1 MLSHPLM
8 FAYGQIVRNRST
20 SAVREW
26 CRERPESADFVEKL
40 DLRRFRDPDWLLG
53 AKLRYIQAIDII

>member
-1 MLSHPLM
+1 M

-26 CRERPESADFVEKL
+26 CREGPEAADFVEKL
-40 DLRRFRDPDWLLG
+40 DLRRFRDPELAFGSQTKVFKLLILFE
-53 AKLRYIQAIDII
+53 AP